1 MIAKIFLPLMMFGL
15 TAVGIAVTPAS
26 AQRGQREPGEMLAS
40 ADRNGDGVVTRDEYA
55 AARMERF
62 DKMDRN
68 HDGSVSRDDF
78 GRLIKFRQSIGER
91 LDAMLAQ
98 ADANHD
104 GRVSRDEQAK
114 APMPLF
120 DRADAN
126 HDGRIDASEMAAAR
140 ERMSELRGRAGR

>member
-1 MIAKIFLPLMMFGL
+1 MTARTYLPQMIAII
-15 TAVGIAVTPAS
+15 AIGIAATPAT

-68 HDGSVSRDDF
+68 HDGYVSRDDF
-78 GRLIKFRQSIGER
+78 GRLIKFRPSAGQR
-91 LDAMLAQ
+91 LDTLLAQ
-98 ADANHD
+98 ADTNHD
-104 GRVSRDEQAK
+104 GRMSRDEQAK

-120 DRADAN
+120 DRADTN
-126 HDGRIDASEMAAAR
+126 HDGRIDATEMAAAR
-140 ERMSELRGRAGR
+140 ERMSELRGEAER